1 MDERERVFKGVS
13 VNDDLWDFYVFNNLI
28 CTFFWRRISYV
39 VKGIVITDILG
50 ASHPKKRKKKKKKTD
65 IVDTNNYFPY

>member
-1 MDERERVFKGVS
+1 MVERERVFKGVS
-13 VNDDLWDFYVFNNLI
+13 VNNDLWDFYVSNNLI

-50 ASHPKKRKKKKKKTD
+50 ASHQKKKKKKTLW
-65 IVDTNNYFPY
+65 IGTTIFHTKSI

>member
-1 MDERERVFKGVS
+1 MVERERVFKGVS
-13 VNDDLWDFYVFNNLI
+13 VNNDLWDFYVSNNLI

-50 ASHPKKRKKKKKKTD
+50 LLKKRKERD
-65 IVDTNNYFPY
+65 IVDRNNYFPY